1 MKVLT
6 PTSVREAV
14 SMLRDAEGGA
24 TLIAGAT
31 DLFVRW
37 PSRIADPDEI
47 FVDLS
52 GVAGL
57 RAHRWTDD
65 ELVLGGLTTYWDI
78 ITDPRACGA
87 FPMLVSAARTV
98 GSIQIQTRGTWAG
111 NIANAS
117 PAADGVPALMA
128 LDAVVELT
136 SPGVT
141 ETVRLD
147 EFYLG
152 YKQMKMSPDQIITAI
167 RVPRRAHRF
176 ESFVKVGSRRA
187 QAITKVGAAIA
198 RSDAA
203 GWRVVANSMAPTV
216 RRCRAIEEAL
226 ESESPIAGHDDL
238 VSLLGRDL
246 SPIDDIRSTASYR
259 LGVLARVLYHELE
272 PVCPWIGPE
281 PGGPG
286 RGET

>member
-1 MKVLT
+1 
-6 PTSVREAV
+6 
-14 SMLRDAEGGA
+14 
-24 TLIAGAT
+24 AT
-31 DLFVRW
+31 DLFVHW
-37 PSRIADPDEI
+37 PSRIADPDEV

-52 GVAGL
+52 GVAEL
-57 RAHRWTDD
+57 RAYRWTDD
-65 ELVLGGLTTYWDI
+65 ELVLGGMTTYWDI
-78 ITDPRACGA
+78 ITDPRACEA

-136 SPGVT
+136 SAGGT
-141 ETVRLD
+141 ESVRLD
-147 EFYLG
+147 SIYLG
-152 YKQMKMSPDQIITAI
+152 YKQLRMRPDQIITAI
-167 RVPRRAHRF
+167 RVPRRAHGF
-176 ESFVKVGSRRA
+176 ESFVKIGSRRA
-187 QAITKVGAAIA
+187 QAITKVGAAVA

-216 RRCRAIEEAL
+216 RRCRALEAEL
-226 ESESPIAGHDDL
+226 ENETPMRGHEDFVAPL
-238 VSLLGRDL
+238 SRDL

-272 PVCPWIGPE
+272 PVCHWIGTGS
-281 PGGPG
+281 GGPG
-286 RGET
+286 RDET